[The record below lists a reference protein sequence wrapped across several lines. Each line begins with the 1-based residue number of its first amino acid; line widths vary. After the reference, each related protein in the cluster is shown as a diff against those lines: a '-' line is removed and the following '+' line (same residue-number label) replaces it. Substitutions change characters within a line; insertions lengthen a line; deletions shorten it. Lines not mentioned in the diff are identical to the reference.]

1 MAPHLAP
8 AWVDSGRGVGALRR
22 RAAFGAPARAPN
34 RLVPDR
40 PERRTTLPRRARR
53 VALRHGLRWQIV
65 EMRAV
70 PDAGGSL
77 HACHEGRITNTT
89 PGLSR
94 SIQAANGLEVG
105 AAWKKVSQAEQPYVS
120 CNLDDPPSFPAT
132 IYACL
137 IEGEDGTPDLIW
149 SRSKGD

>member
-1 MAPHLAP
+1 MP
-8 AWVDSGRGVGALRR
+8 G
-22 RAAFGAPARAPN
+22 
-34 RLVPDR
+34 R
-40 PERRTTLPRRARR
+40 PERPPSRPAATGE
-53 VALRHGLRWQIV
+53 ALRHGLRRQIV

-94 SIQAANGLEVG
+94 SIQAANGLKVG

-120 CNLDDPPSFPAT
+120 CNLEAPSFPAT

-137 IEGEDGTPDLIW
+137 IEGEDGTHDLIW